1 MNARGYHIFM
11 KPEDERRFLLLD
23 DIPEDRLKYQKEQ
36 DCLAKLILSLWSE
49 DAAFSLREC
58 ISSFDDTRL
67 VWADEMTTHFF
78 RFRFDQ
84 FLEDAAKKVVLICPH
99 LLEKGLAGSH
109 AKCDWERS
117 NIIMEQH

>member
-1 MNARGYHIFM
+1 MTHVTRKNFKNPYAHVVEWINRNEGTGAANG
-11 KPEDERRFLLLD
+11 
-23 DIPEDRLKYQKEQ
+23 
-36 DCLAKLILSLWSE
+36 LAKLILSLWSE